1 MTVDRFIGDPN
12 DVRFQFEVIKSLA
25 DSVREM
31 GTTQTR
37 MLERLA
43 RIEEHRTNEEVAKV
57 KTRLE
62 VLEAEK
68 LRRDG
73 ASRVVQGLKEWW
85 PIIGMAL
92 LVVWTV
98 GRALGFFHLPEAREV
113 SIINRDGKPEL
124 HSVEPKGNQ

>member
-1 MTVDRFIGDPN
+1 MTVERFLGDPN
-12 DVRFQFEVIKSLA
+12 DTRFQFEVIKSLA

-31 GTTQTR
+31 GGTQTK

-43 RIEEHRTNEEVAKV
+43 RIEEHRTNEEVAKL
-57 KTRLE
+57 KTRLQI
-62 VLEAEK
+62 LEDEK

-73 ASRVVQGLKEWW
+73 ASRVWLGIKEWW
-85 PIIGMAL
+85 PLIGMAL

-113 SIINRDGKPEL
+113 SIINRDGKPEF
-124 HSVEPKGNQ
+124 HSNEPRGNQ